1 MTGENTAGF
10 MSYNL
15 LFLFIVQNQ
24 SITQGFVAFQL
35 YHTFPISNYTKK
47 LSQLN
52 IEKAFFIT
60 NYNCLII
67 QSLLFTELL

>member
-35 YHTFPISNYTKK
+35 YHTFPISVV
-47 LSQLN
+47 S
-52 IEKAFFIT
+52 
-60 NYNCLII
+60 
-67 QSLLFTELL
+67 